1 MCVPVAVGYL
11 QEGLDPEHHD
21 RHWQAVKG
29 ARQAYD
35 SERERRIVSAF
46 APEAADLRAPA
57 PSLSTPMAQPT
68 TAVPALEREVPK
80 QEGPKQEVL
89 KKEENEAKSELE
101 RVKLEAQDCKGVG
114 SVGAAQA
121 RTSVADA
128 EAALK
133 KAKDEAQRASAEV
146 ERAKAEA
153 QLNCPTT
160 RFMRRSR

>member
-1 MCVPVAVGYL
+1 LLKDIENANVLTGGRVFRSQWDIYRKAWTLTPC
-11 QEGLDPEHHD
+11 

-29 ARQAYD
+29 ARQAYQ
-35 SERERRIVSAF
+35 RKGTPIVSAF

-101 RVKLEAQDCKGVG
+101 RVKLEA
-114 SVGAAQA
+114 
-121 RTSVADA
+121 
-128 EAALK
+128 
-133 KAKDEAQRASAEV
+133 
-146 ERAKAEA
+146 
-153 QLNCPTT
+153 
-160 RFMRRSR
+160 